1 MDRSNKEIFS
11 EVIQLLKVGDKAEAL
26 PLLAKIL
33 KSDPNFVQ
41 AWYLLGMTIDDKEKK
56 RRAFNQVLKLDP
68 AHEKAKIQLEWLESD
83 SPSSQGIEP
92 EPGLEPTSSPS
103 ALSHDDFKLPDWMQ
117 KSSFDP
123 TDYSDGAQ
131 GLGSQPVYD

>member
-1 MDRSNKEIFS
+1 MDRSNKEMFS
-11 EVIQLLKVGDKAEAL
+11 EVIRLLKVGDKAEAL

-68 AHEKAKIQLEWLESD
+68 AHEKVLAIAKAVGD
-83 SPSSQGIEP
+83 PYV
-92 EPGLEPTSSPS
+92 
-103 ALSHDDFKLPDWMQ
+103 LP
-117 KSSFDP
+117 
-123 TDYSDGAQ
+123 AAE
-131 GLGSQPVYD
+131 